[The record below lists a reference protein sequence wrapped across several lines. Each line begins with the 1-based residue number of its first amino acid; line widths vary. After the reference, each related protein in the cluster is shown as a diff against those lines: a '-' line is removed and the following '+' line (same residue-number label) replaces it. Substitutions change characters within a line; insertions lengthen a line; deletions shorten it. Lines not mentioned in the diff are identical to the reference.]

1 MEKETLINSDLLP
14 VRQPVRLPVYYC
26 KVDKPTV
33 TSYWKKTLMDKER
46 LNQLTSMDTSGNDLA
61 NEAADLGGVIDNGT
75 ANQEEDTASQVSEMG
90 GSQANESEVSGAIRA
105 NQTVDSGGIH
115 ASESVESGVEPDE
128 TACRLK
134 SEMLG
139 VGAEGCIEAW
149 SSEDG
154 DQREVESEAP
164 VVVEGV
170 EVELDD
176 SLPGWLEPL
185 EEEDEED
192 DDDVAPTVSHSPS
205 LQLRLLSPHRLS
217 PATTYPVLPQL
228 PQSLLRPI
236 SPNRTTEKQSQNQ
249 RSPPS
254 DKDSANPSKPHH
266 LRLLTRQASGRV
278 GSSLNGH
285 DQVKKLQGRNCVK
298 CGGSLPDL
306 KTANEEELCP
316 SCKPEKKSP
325 SIVFRKV
332 GADRWVLGRFKE
344 EEEEEEESSR
354 TVKRKAKMVTKEE
367 AKQEQRKAQ
376 KKLCKSPSQ
385 SETGDTFQ
393 RKAFRVPQAHAKGK
407 TSSPAFKIFYRKFR
421 SVACTKCA
429 ACLRKD
435 CGKCKYCMDKPKYGG
450 KGRLK
455 QKCLMRRCRA
465 MQPAKASQ
473 DLLGPGVARPTL
485 RKVPQKRRRY
495 SSEDTTDEEE
505 EGENSTCS
513 GDGEWTPHVKT
524 QNKEHTGTPVTHLA
538 SYVVVNPLT
547 GEVFR
552 ALAPPTQEQGPHK
565 YLQVNGHPFPPNI
578 LSAPNLPSHF
588 TTPSSVSP
596 GLPSYLDGVPLTL
609 VQPKEESTDY
619 QCWPPPTL
627 NQPSKENGQPLN
639 YENTLNQPSQG
650 YGQPMIASMLNQ
662 REFGQTLNCNDPNPS
677 TLVQLKEE
685 LAPMECCEADRVV
698 DIEVE
703 LDFGSPIRSPDTLG
717 MSEEV
722 STEVE
727 CEVTLEEDQEDGPEL
742 VPYCLAEKT
751 EVINALDGKERALL
765 RFLRVLRRTVLPAHW
780 VCVMAAGPR
789 LQLLQCSKLSTM
801 GDTVLNIQ
809 PGFSYQLT
817 VQRHHLLPTHTLY
830 DSHPLC
836 FANTSQV
843 VSLLLELEGMAVCRG
858 FEHGLPRSFSE
869 PILLVRAA
877 TCLLLV
883 PQSQERCEHC
893 QEVLPL

>member
-1 MEKETLINSDLLP
+1 MEKKTLINSDLLP

-61 NEAADLGGVIDNGT
+61 NEAADLGGVTDNGT
-75 ANQEEDTASQVSEMG
+75 ANLEEDTASQVSEMG
-90 GSQANESEVSGAIRA
+90 GSQANESEVSGGIRA
-105 NQTVDSGGIH
+105 NQTVDLGGIH

-128 TACRLK
+128 TAGRLK

-139 VGAEGCIEAW
+139 VGAEGRIEAR
-149 SSEDG
+149 SSEDW
-154 DQREVESEAP
+154 DRREVESEAP

-185 EEEDEED
+185 EEEDVED
-192 DDDVAPTVSHSPS
+192 DDEDDVAPMVSHFPS
-205 LQLRLLSPHRLS
+205 LQLGLLSPHRLS
-217 PATTYPVLPQL
+217 PTATHPALPQL
-228 PQSLLRPI
+228 PQSLLCPI
-236 SPNRTTEKQSQNQ
+236 SPSPTTEKQSQNQ
-249 RSPPS
+249 RSTPS
-254 DKDSANPSKPHH
+254 DRDSANPRKPHYV
-266 LRLLTRQASGRV
+266 RLLTRQASGRV

-285 DQVKKLQGRNCVK
+285 DHVKKLQGRSCAK
-298 CGGSLPDL
+298 CGDSLPDL
-306 KTANEEELCP
+306 KTGDEEELCP
-316 SCKPEKKSP
+316 SCKSEKKSPP

-344 EEEEEEESSR
+344 EEEDEEEHSR
-354 TVKRKAKMVTKEE
+354 TLKRNAKMVTKEE

-376 KKLCKSPSQ
+376 KLCKSPSQ

-393 RKAFRVPQAHAKGK
+393 RKPFRVPQAHAKGK

-455 QKCLMRRCRA
+455 QKCIMRRCRA

-473 DLLGPGVARPTL
+473 DLLGPYVARPSL
-485 RKVPQKRRRY
+485 RKVPRKRKRS
-495 SSEDTTDEEE
+495 SSEDTTEEDE
-505 EGENSTCS
+505 EGENSICS
-513 GDGEWTPHVKT
+513 GDREWTPHVKT
-524 QNKEHTGTPVTHLA
+524 QNKEHTATPVKHLA

-552 ALAPPTQEQGPHK
+552 AVAPPTQEQGSHK
-565 YLQVNGHPFPPNI
+565 YNQVNGHPFPPNV
-578 LSAPNLPSHF
+578 LGAPNLPSHF
-588 TTPSSVSP
+588 TTPSGVSP

-639 YENTLNQPSQG
+639 YENTLNQPSH
-650 YGQPMIASMLNQ
+650 L
-662 REFGQTLNCNDPNPS
+662 F
-677 TLVQLKEE
+677 QLKEE
-685 LAPMECCEADRVV
+685 LAPVECGEADRVV

-703 LDFGSPIRSPDTLG
+703 LDFGSPIRSSDTLG

-727 CEVTLEEDQEDGPEL
+727 REVTLEEDREGSTEL
-742 VPYCLAEKT
+742 EPYCLAETT
-751 EVINALDGKERALL
+751 EVINRLDGKERALL

-869 PILLVRAA
+869 PVLLVRAA